1 MDILNKFRVKSPKER
16 FSYDDKYYLILLL
29 LSTVYADG
37 LEEPSE
43 MLVLRQIMSK
53 SPLFADSN
61 DLKDKLILKTAR
73 NYLMA
78 NDDSVALACGK
89 LSKKLRKTAFVM
101 AIEIV
106 FADGFVHEK
115 ELEFVD
121 ILKKG
126 LDISDSFSMQAF
138 RIFEALYSTG
148 EI

>member
-1 MDILNKFRVKSPKER
+1 MNILNKLKVKSTKEG
-16 FSYDDKYYLILLL
+16 FQYDDKYYLILLL

-37 LEEPSE
+37 IEEPSE

-61 DLKDKLILKTAR
+61 DLKDKLILKSAR

-78 NDDSVALACGK
+78 NDNSVAVACGK
-89 LSKKLRKTAFVM
+89 LSKKLKKTAFVM
-101 AIEIV
+101 AVEII
-106 FADGFVHEK
+106 FADGLVHEK

-121 ILKKG
+121 ILKKS
-126 LDISDSFSMQAF
+126 LDISDSFSLQAF
-138 RIFEALYSTG
+138 QIFEALYSAG

>member
-1 MDILNKFRVKSPKER
+1 MNILNKLKVKSVKEG
-16 FSYDDKYYLILLL
+16 FHYDDKYYLILLL

-61 DLKDKLILKTAR
+61 DFKDKLILKTAR

-78 NDDSVALACGK
+78 NDNSVAVACGK
-89 LSKKLRKTAFVM
+89 LSEKLKKTAFVM
-101 AIEIV
+101 AVEII
-106 FADGFVHEK
+106 FADGLVHEK

-121 ILKKG
+121 ILKKS
-126 LDISDSFSMQAF
+126 LDISDSFSLQAF